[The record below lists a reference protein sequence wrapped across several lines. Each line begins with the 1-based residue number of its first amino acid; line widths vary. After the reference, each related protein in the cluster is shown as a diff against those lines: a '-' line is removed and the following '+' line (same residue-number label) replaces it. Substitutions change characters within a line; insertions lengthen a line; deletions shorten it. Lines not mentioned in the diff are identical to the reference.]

1 MPLEIPKSIR
11 PEGLVERPAAGPK
24 ATDLT
29 AHARSADRW
38 SAASP
43 SEPLVR
49 VSWARYAAALRRYKW
64 LVLVVILVGAT
75 LGFAA
80 TRLLQPEYE
89 VHSTLWISSGDSPD
103 ERDRAAPIRAGE
115 LMRQTAW
122 PDLLTSFAILER
134 VARRMSLHVQP
145 KPSDATMFSQFATDS
160 RFRPGKYKLKV
171 DESGRQYK
179 LTTDD
184 GAQLASGVVGDSI
197 GRSLGFLWQPPAA
210 LLPAGRTVAFTLLT
224 PREAALRLRTQ
235 LTVNFSRESNLLG
248 VTLKGNDPV
257 RTATVMSTLLDEF
270 MNAAAELKK
279 HNISTV
285 TKVLKQQL
293 DYADKDLKTA
303 ESELQSFLVRTI
315 ALPSINYAVTP
326 PPSSTGTPGSESG
339 DQAAGNAV
347 VDTYFK
353 RQVEYDDIRRD
364 REGLEST
371 LAAIEQGTLDPS
383 ALWSVAV
390 VERNAPLDLKDK
402 LNELSAKEA
411 ALRAAQRTYTD
422 DHSTVR
428 DLKQQVDELRTRT
441 IPRIVTGLIAE
452 LKQRETGLA
461 GQLQGTMRQLR
472 DIPARTIDEGRLR
485 RNLGARSALYT
496 TLKNRYE
503 EAVLAEAS
511 TVPDVQILD
520 APAAPEHPTSNRAPL
535 IVLLAIFLSAG
546 FAAALAIVLD
556 RVDKRFRYAEQ
567 ATNELGLD
575 VIGAIPAVAGSSLS
589 NPEKA
594 AQLVE
599 GVRSIRLSLTHA
611 FDVSERIL
619 LTISSPGPGEG
630 KSFLSS
636 QLAVSFAQA
645 GCKTLL
651 IDGDTRRGELHAR
664 FAVDRRPGLLDY
676 LAGDATLES
685 VLRST
690 SFDNL
695 TLMPRGVSNDSGP
708 ELLTSPTMSD
718 LISELESRFHVV
730 IVDSPPLGAGI
741 DPYVLGTVTGKLLL
755 VLRSGETDRRIAEA
769 KLKLLHRLPIE
780 LVGAVLNDFQEETSF
795 AYYTYLHGDGPD
807 DAAPLETRV
816 ADLARKSGL
825 ASLRKL

>member
-11 PEGLVERPAAGPK
+11 PGGLVERPLPAPK
-24 ATDLT
+24 ASEPT
-29 AHARSADRW
+29 APAPGVSHW
-38 SAASP
+38 NASSP
-43 SEPLVR
+43 TEPLVR
-49 VSWARYAAALRRYKW
+49 ISWARYAAALRRYKW
-64 LVLVVILVGAT
+64 LMLAVVLAGAT
-75 LGFAA
+75 LGFAV

-89 VHSTLWISSGDSPD
+89 VHSTLWISSGESPD
-103 ERDRAAPIRAGE
+103 ERDGAAPIRAGE

-122 PDLLTSFAILER
+122 PDLLTSFAILEP
-134 VARRMSLHVQP
+134 VARRMSLQVRA
-145 KPSDATMFSQFATDS
+145 KASDAAIFSEFATAS
-160 RFRPGKYKLKV
+160 HFRPGKYTLRV
-171 DESGRQYK
+171 DDAGRQYK
-179 LTTDD
+179 LMTAD
-184 GAQLASGVVGDSI
+184 GAQLAAGVVGDSI
-197 GRSLGFLWQPPAA
+197 GQGLGFEWQPPAA
-210 LLPAGRTVAFTLLT
+210 LLPAGRKIAFTLLT
-224 PREAALRLRTQ
+224 PHEAALQLRTQ
-235 LTVNFSRESNLLG
+235 LTVSFSHESNLLG
-248 VTLKGNDPV
+248 LTLKGNDPV

-270 MNAAAELKK
+270 MTAAAALKK

-293 DYADKDLKTA
+293 DYADKDLRTA
-303 ESELQSFLVRTI
+303 ESDLQSFLVRTI
-315 ALPSINYAVTP
+315 AQPSINYAVTP
-326 PPSSTGTPGSESG
+326 LPAASSTPGSATGEQPG
-339 DQAAGNAV
+339 GNAV
-347 VDTYFK
+347 FDSYFK
-353 RQVEYDDIRRD
+353 RQIEFDDIRRD
-364 REGLEST
+364 REGLESA
-371 LAAIEQGTLDPS
+371 LAAVQQGTLEPS
-383 ALWSVAV
+383 ALWSVPV

-411 ALRAAQRTYTD
+411 ALRAAQRSYTD

-428 DLKQQVDELRTRT
+428 DLKQQVGELRTQT
-441 IPRIVTGLIAE
+441 IPRIVSGLIAA
-452 LKQRETGLA
+452 LKQREAGLA
-461 GQLQGTMRQLR
+461 AQLQGTMRQLR
-472 DIPARTIDEGRLR
+472 DIPARTIDEARLR
-485 RNLGARSALYT
+485 RNLEARSALYT

-511 TVPDVQILD
+511 TVPDIQILD
-520 APAAPEHPTSNRAPL
+520 APAAPEHPTRNRAPL
-535 IVLLAIFLSAG
+535 IVLLAILLSAG
-546 FAAALAIVLD
+546 AAAALAILLD
-556 RVDKRFRYAEQ
+556 RSDKRFRYAEQ

-575 VIGAIPAVAGSSLS
+575 VIGAIPALTGTSAS

-594 AQLVE
+594 AQLLE
-599 GVRSIRLSLTHA
+599 GVRAIRLSLTHA
-611 FDVSERIL
+611 FDVSDRVL
-619 LTISSPGPGEG
+619 LTVSSPGPGEG

-645 GCKTLL
+645 GCRTLL

-695 TLMPRGVSNDSGP
+695 TLLPRGMTNDRGP
-708 ELLTSPTMSD
+708 ELLTSPRMSD
-718 LISELESRFHVV
+718 VISELEGRFHVV

-741 DPYVLGTVTGKLLL
+741 DPYVLGTVTGKMLL

-795 AYYTYLHGDGPD
+795 AYYTYLHSEGAD
-807 DAAPLETRV
+807 DAAPLEARV
-816 ADLARKSGL
+816 ADLARQTGL